1 MALDLTALR
10 ASVSNATT
18 VQTSGAALI
27 RGISQL
33 VKDAIVA
40 DDLQDFTAI
49 NEVSALLDGSVAD
62 LAAAISEHTPAAPPV
77 E

>member
-1 MALDLTALR
+1 MALDLTGLR

-18 VQTSGAALI
+18 VNASGAALI

-40 DDLQDFTAI
+40 DDLQDSTAI
-49 NEVSALLDGSVAD
+49 NEVVTLLDGSTAD
-62 LAAAISEHTPAAPPV
+62 LAAAISEHTPAEPPA
-77 E
+77 

>member
-1 MALDLTALR
+1 MAVDLTGLR

-18 VQTSGAALI
+18 VEASGANLI

-40 DDLQDFTAI
+40 DDLQDSAAI
-49 NEVSALLDGSVAD
+49 NEVATLLDGSTTD
-62 LAAAISEHTPAAPPV
+62 LAAAIAEHTPAAPP
-77 E
+77 EA

>member
-1 MALDLTALR
+1 MALDLTGLR

-18 VQTSGAALI
+18 VEGSGATLI

-40 DDLQDFTAI
+40 DDLTDATAI
-49 NEVSALLDGSVAD
+49 NEVVTLLDGSTAD
-62 LAAAISEHTPAAPPV
+62 LAAAIAEHTPAAPTP
-77 E
+77 

>member
-1 MALDLTALR
+1 MPLDLTPLR

-18 VQTSGAALI
+18 VEASGATLI

-40 DDLQDFTAI
+40 DDLQDSVALA
-49 NEVSALLDGSVAD
+49 EVVTLLDGGTAD
-62 LAAAISEHTPAAPPV
+62 LAAAISEHTPAAPP

>member
-1 MALDLTALR
+1 MAVDLTGLR

-18 VQTSGAALI
+18 VEASGASLI

-40 DDLQDFTAI
+40 DDLQDSAAI
-49 NEVSALLDGSVAD
+49 NEVVTLLDGGTTD
-62 LAAAISEHTPAAPPV
+62 LAAAISEHTPAATA
-77 E
+77 EG

>member
-1 MALDLTALR
+1 MAVDLTGLR

-18 VQTSGAALI
+18 VEASGAALI

-40 DDLQDFTAI
+40 DDLQDSTAI
-49 NEVSALLDGSVAD
+49 NEVVALLDGGTTD
-62 LAAAISEHTPAAPPV
+62 LATAISEHTPTAPTA
-77 E
+77 

>member
-1 MALDLTALR
+1 MPIDITGLR

-18 VQTSGAALI
+18 VNASGAALI

-40 DDLQDFTAI
+40 DDLQDSAAI
-49 NEVSALLDGSVAD
+49 NEVSALLDGSTAD
-62 LAAAISEHTPAAPPV
+62 LAAAISEHTPAAPTP
-77 E
+77 

>member
-18 VQTSGAALI
+18 VEASGANLI

-40 DDLQDFTAI
+40 DDLQDAAAI
-49 NEVSALLDGSVAD
+49 NEVSTLLDGSTTD
-62 LAAAISEHTPAAPPV
+62 LAAAIAEHTPAAPPA
-77 E
+77 

>member
-1 MALDLTALR
+1 MALDLTGLR

-18 VQTSGAALI
+18 VDASGAALI

-40 DDLQDFTAI
+40 DDLQDAAAI
-49 NEVSALLDGSVAD
+49 NEVATLLDGGTTD
-62 LAAAISEHTPAAPPV
+62 LAAAIAEHTPAAPTT
-77 E
+77 